1 MYTDELNAED
11 LIHQDTFKVLQQS
24 LDDPQ
29 LLEEPMY
36 IKLRAR
42 ITAFFLKHEVD
53 RLAAKKNP
61 EKAKGKPDDM
71 QGFAIELYKCLR
83 QMMLHI
89 INLKEMP
96 TKKKQLRQVYEWFFA
111 KLKAIGAL
119 SKEEI
124 EEEFKFLN
132 PNKGMM
138 TQSMKKILGRK
149 VQQLCANED
158 YMGEVKREMY
168 EGRKPERSWNKDINP
183 TSMRIKS
190 YKTKHVNEVLI
201 KEKVDEIKYQE
212 QKLTM
217 ERLRTA
223 QPHSGM
229 LSLGVNSVYEIQTM
243 SATGLTDSTR
253 PSTTVASQLS
263 QF

>member
-1 MYTDELNAED
+1 
-11 LIHQDTFKVLQQS
+11 
-24 LDDPQ
+24 
-29 LLEEPMY
+29 
-36 IKLRAR
+36 
-42 ITAFFLKHEVD
+42 
-53 RLAAKKNP
+53 
-61 EKAKGKPDDM
+61 
-71 QGFAIELYKCLR
+71 
-83 QMMLHI
+83 
-89 INLKEMP
+89 
-96 TKKKQLRQVYEWFFA
+96 
-111 KLKAIGAL
+111 
-119 SKEEI
+119 
-124 EEEFKFLN
+124 
-132 PNKGMM
+132 
-138 TQSMKKILGRK
+138 MKKILGRK

-217 ERLRTA
+217 ERLKTA